1 MISNNHIRVIPQDTA
16 KHKVKVKVKILTHSS
31 TGTTVKMGIDS
42 PSGNECSM
50 VTSIIPV
57 IKETEIKQDIVFHE
71 TLKVN
76 MNNTMIT
83 PKIEIRPETR
93 TRTRYTANNAE
104 ELGEEVMIE
113 LEDGC
118 ELSHL
123 VKDLLVR
130 VLPRIRTLEIGR
142 III

>member
-1 MISNNHIRVIPQDTA
+1 
-16 KHKVKVKVKILTHSS
+16 
-31 TGTTVKMGIDS
+31 MGIDN

-50 VTSIIPV
+50 VISTIPV
-57 IKETEIKQDIVFHE
+57 IKEMEIKQDIVFNE

-83 PKIEIRPETR
+83 PKMEIKSETR

-118 ELSHL
+118 EMLRL

-130 VLPRIRTLEIGR
+130 VLPRIWT
-142 III
+142 